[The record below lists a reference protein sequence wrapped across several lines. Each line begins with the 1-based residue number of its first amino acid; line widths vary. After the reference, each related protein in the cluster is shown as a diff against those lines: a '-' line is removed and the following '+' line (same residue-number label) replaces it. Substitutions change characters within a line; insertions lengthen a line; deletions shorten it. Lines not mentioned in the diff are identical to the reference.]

1 MTKREALD
9 HRSPGRSHG
18 PQARKPA
25 ADAPHSALASRLG
38 NRGFS
43 EWLGERLGGE
53 QPALPS
59 PVAGAVRE
67 GFPAS
72 LGPGRALDR
81 PARASFE
88 PLLGHD
94 LGGVRIHDDA
104 AGAGLAGS
112 LGARAA
118 ALGSHIVFGAG
129 RYEPRAPS
137 GRHLLARELAHA
149 VQMGHLSPSLAAPY
163 TAPDSAL
170 ERDADASATLSA
182 QGLPAAPRARAHA
195 PVRHVPTASR
205 PRRSA
210 RPRPTTASAPPKLC
224 PR

>member
-1 MTKREALD
+1 MPLTA
-9 HRSPGRSHG
+9 HWPAGSATAASVSGWASGSAASSPRY
-18 PQARKPA
+18 QAR
-25 ADAPHSALASRLG
+25 
-38 NRGFS
+38 
-43 EWLGERLGGE
+43 WL
-53 QPALPS
+53 
-59 PVAGAVRE
+59 VRCARD
-67 GFPAS
+67 FPPR
-72 LGPGRALDR
+72 GPGPRAR
-81 PARASFE
+81 QAARASFE

-118 ALGSHIVFGAG
+118 TLGSHIVFGAG
-129 RYEPRAPS
+129 QYEPRAPS
-137 GRHLLARELAHA
+137 GRHLLAHELAHA

-195 PVRHVPTASR
+195 PVIARVPDGIKTKEEREAEAYNRKRATEALSSLSWSGIKR
-205 PRRSA
+205 ACMRG
-210 RPRPTTASAPPKLC
+210 
-224 PR
+224 